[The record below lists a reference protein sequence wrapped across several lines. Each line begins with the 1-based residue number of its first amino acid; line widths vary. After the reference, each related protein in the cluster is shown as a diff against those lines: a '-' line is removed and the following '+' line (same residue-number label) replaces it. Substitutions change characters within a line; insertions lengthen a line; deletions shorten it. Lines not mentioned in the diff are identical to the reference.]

1 MQLSGLLDKVITWR
15 KKEMSTSKFIHADKA
30 GEILTLIVN
39 WYYTFLVMSVILI
52 GQLGKRIR
60 ITIKSAF

>member
-1 MQLSGLLDKVITWR
+1 
-15 KKEMSTSKFIHADKA
+15 MSTSKLIHVDKA

-39 WYYTFLVMSVILI
+39 SYYTFLVMSVILI

-60 ITIKSAF
+60 ITIKFAF